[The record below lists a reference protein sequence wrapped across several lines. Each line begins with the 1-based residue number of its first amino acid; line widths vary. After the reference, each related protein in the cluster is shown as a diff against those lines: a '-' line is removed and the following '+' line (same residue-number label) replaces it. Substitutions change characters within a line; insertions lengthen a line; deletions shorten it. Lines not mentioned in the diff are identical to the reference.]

1 MESDEEALRNCY
13 NSLYKR
19 RKRLVQGDV
28 RFLVAL
34 IQAPG
39 ICDDVL
45 LDIVSRFPVM
55 TYKVLTNATC
65 PIELLALV
73 ASGERFHPMERRIA
87 EHGLASVDLFDIL
100 GEG

>member
-1 MESDEEALRNCY
+1 MRKCY
-13 NSLYKR
+13 HDLYKR

-28 RFLVAL
+28 RFLTAL

-39 ICDDVL
+39 ICNDVL
-45 LDIVSRFPVM
+45 LDIVNRFPVM

-65 PIELLALV
+65 PIELLVLV
-73 ASGERFHPMERRIA
+73 ASDERFHPMDRRIA
-87 EHGLASVDLFDIL
+87 GHGLANVDLFDIL